1 MINIVLTEDH
11 NVVRNGIRS
20 LLERSGSIKVIG
32 EAVNGQEA
40 IDLLNNGVI
49 PDILLT
55 DINMPGISGL
65 DLIVEIKA
73 LHPQVKVIVL
83 SMLDNEKYVIKAF
96 RSGASG
102 YLLKSVRAD
111 EMIFAIQHVHADER
125 YLCADL
131 ALHFLDRVV
140 HLPEL
145 NAHDDTR
152 LHTEFSEREMETL
165 ELIAQGLT
173 NQDIAERLFTSKRT
187 IEGYRK
193 SMLEKTDLPN
203 TASLIRF
210 AIRNGII
217 N

>member
-1 MINIVLTEDH
+1 MIKIVLTEDH

-20 LLERSGSIKVIG
+20 LLEKSGFVQVIG

-40 IDLLNNGVI
+40 LALLNSGLI
-49 PDILLT
+49 PDILFT

-65 DLIVEIKA
+65 DLITEIKA
-73 LHPQVKVIVL
+73 TYPQVKVIVL

-96 RSGASG
+96 RSGASC
-102 YLLKSVRAD
+102 YLLKSIRAD
-111 EMIFAIQHVHADER
+111 EMIFAIQHIHANER
-125 YLCADL
+125 YLCSEL
-131 ALHFLDRVV
+131 SLRFLDRLI
-140 HLPEL
+140 HLPEISTL
-145 NAHDDTR
+145 HEIGAHID
-152 LHTEFSEREMETL
+152 FSERELETL

-173 NQDIAERLFTSKRT
+173 NQDIAERLYTSKRT

-193 SMLEKTDLPN
+193 SMLEKTDMPN
-203 TASLIRF
+203 TAALIRF